1 MRAAHKNL
9 GSACLTATKSS
20 RNADVGLFGQSLSSW
35 SLKDIIV
42 SYVSPVDRFFLL
54 PVKDDNCEDNED

>member
-1 MRAAHKNL
+1 MTRSL
-9 GSACLTATKSS
+9 

-35 SLKDIIV
+35 SLKDVLV
-42 SYVSPVDRFFLL
+42 SFVSPVDRFFLL